1 MWHPDNGPIRG
12 QDSSLWP
19 MTAQGTGHSLIM
31 RVGGP
36 GPDSLWLWPVGA
48 GQIICLVKTKTKPHV
63 MVHKYNLSKLHL
75 HHQLWFQL
83 GSSIL
88 TSSSQHRLNTVKPLG
103 DPLTFQDHSCFSTY
117 VVKFHKDF
125 FVTLVLGAK
134 KKVMIYKNKH
144 DIMIYLQTDVSV
156 SCPILSY
163 KVCSFQT
170 LIWSLYG
177 I

>member
-1 MWHPDNGPIRG
+1 MTLITDKIPSHMWHPDNGPIRG

-83 GSSIL
+83 ESSIL
-88 TSSSQHRLNTVKPLG
+88 KLTLSSKHDSFK
-103 DPLTFQDHSCFSTY
+103 LTGWY
-117 VVKFHKDF
+117 VVLYGLRLFWDAQN
-125 FVTLVLGAK
+125 LE
-134 KKVMIYKNKH
+134 I
-144 DIMIYLQTDVSV
+144 
-156 SCPILSY
+156 
-163 KVCSFQT
+163 CSFYGPHIG
-170 LIWSLYG
+170 IWLKTVW
-177 I
+177 IDL